1 MATIAVQKT
10 NAEFLLN
17 NWNKII
23 EIGITTEEQL
33 RKIADT
39 HIKHLNGEILTR
51 LIEDK
56 ERRRKNQLLYY
67 KKHYVGDSPEQLQN
81 KKHRNEKQRKKYNES
96 EELRE
101 KQRERMRLY
110 REKKKT
116 LLTIAIGQKV

>member
-1 MATIAVQKT
+1 MNIAVQKT

-81 KKHRNEKQRKKYNES
+81 KKHRNEKQRKKYNEN

>member
-1 MATIAVQKT
+1 MSVAVQKT

>member
-1 MATIAVQKT
+1 MATIAVQHS

-23 EIGITTEEQL
+23 EIGITTEDQL

-39 HIKHLNGEILTR
+39 HIKTLNGDILTR
-51 LIEDK
+51 LIDDK
-56 ERRRKNQLLYY
+56 ERRRKNQLIYY

-81 KKHRNEKQRKKYNES
+81 KKHRNQKQRKKYNDN
-96 EELRE
+96 EEMRV

-110 REKKKT
+110 REKNKKT
-116 LLTIAIGQKV
+116 LLAIAIG

>member
-1 MATIAVQKT
+1 MNIAVQKT